1 MFLWFNRRRRKKGT
15 KKKYNKILEQKHEI
29 NYFNALLMVDN
40 FLPAFDMKKE
50 KEIKKDENIDAQI
63 SKIREDIN
71 NRKKNDKYFN

>member
-1 MFLWFNRRRRKKGT
+1 
-15 KKKYNKILEQKHEI
+15 
-29 NYFNALLMVDN
+29 MVDN

-71 NRKKNDKYFN
+71 NRKKNDKYFHWRKKILLKDQEHKYIFQILLN